1 MAGIRLSYLC
11 PIKNN
16 LEYLVYMVES
26 VLSQKNDEVEIVFV
40 DGKSTDGTY
49 ECLLELQQQAP
60 NQIQVHVEENDD
72 KQPGPGR
79 AWNHAASKARGD
91 ILGWLG
97 GDDASAPGATNFAIQ
112 FFDLNPNVNVI
123 AGHCR
128 IIDSADALIA
138 LHTSRQTSYE
148 ELLSGVNVISCPAS
162 FYRAALFHEVGGV
175 DSYGND
181 FALF

>member
-16 LEYLVYMVES
+16 LEYLVYMAES

-72 KQPGPGR
+72 KQPG
-79 AWNHAASKARGD
+79 RGERGIMQRRRPEAISLVGSVETTPVLLVRQ
-91 ILGWLG
+91 IL
-97 GDDASAPGATNFAIQ
+97 Q
-112 FFDLNPNVNVI
+112 F
-123 AGHCR
+123 
-128 IIDSADALIA
+128 
-138 LHTSRQTSYE
+138 
-148 ELLSGVNVISCPAS
+148 S
-162 FYRAALFHEVGGV
+162 F
-175 DSYGND
+175 SI
-181 FALF
+181 